1 VNIGMEFARRSRR
14 RDSLR
19 VSVWVWDNVSD
30 FAMMGSRFVKVDN
43 WRMMVMST
51 GFRPML
57 AEVSLGVYD
66 VRRRR

>member
-1 VNIGMEFARRSRR
+1 MEFARRSRR

-57 AEVSLGVYD
+57 VEVSLGVYD